1 MGKGCFGIL
10 LALALII
17 FVALGSGEI
26 VDAGIWWVIWIV
38 ILILL
43 APMLLIKLIKIIIE
57 FISSL

>member
-26 VDAGIWWVIWIV
+26 VDAGIWIV

-57 FISSL
+57 FIGSL